1 MRTGDVMMQTERQR
15 QTDRLEDAM
24 RLVLKMEEEA
34 MSQARQVTF
43 LETRKGKEM
52 DSPPI
57 ASRKD
62 AALSPVDPFETSDLQ
77 NSKKVSSH

>member
-1 MRTGDVMMQTERQR
+1 
-15 QTDRLEDAM
+15 
-24 RLVLKMEEEA
+24 MEEEA
-34 MSQARQVTF
+34 MSQGRQVTF

-62 AALSPVDPFETSDLQ
+62 AALSPIDPFETSDLQ